1 MTQSDYRPDGLP
13 LKDDQLEALRRCLL
27 DVVKHG
33 YGQVVIDISKG
44 EAKFI
49 YETFKVLLPDS

>member
-1 MTQSDYRPDGLP
+1 MDNSVRPDGLP
-13 LKDDQLEALRRCLL
+13 LKDDQLEALRKCLV
-27 DVVKHG
+27 DVVRHG
-33 YGQVVIDISKG
+33 FGQVVIEISKG

>member
-33 YGQVVIDISKG
+33 YGQVVIEISKG